1 MNILMT
7 QSDNKSSPNI
17 IGKSTK
23 IDHSTRNFIN
33 SKRIPKS
40 PYLITFENEKDIKR
54 LDNKELKYLKTLF
67 H

>member
-1 MNILMT
+1 MT
-7 QSDNKSSPNI
+7 ESNNKSSPNI

-23 IDHSTRNFIN
+23 IDNSPSNFIN